1 MFRKFFLPFFAG
13 LLLTGCG
20 GRVTTASEP
29 DFVEISNAA
38 ATPADA
44 EMYALLST
52 LEPAPADRVALA
64 VSVQGLD
71 PRSLPKPRSQPLET
85 YKAGDRREF
94 WTHNSDTLEFN
105 RITAELMWISTHA
118 YFWQDVDSRPLNAAG
133 EVATVKDW
141 AAAGES
147 FDASYELVRAVF
159 GSEESPRL
167 DGDKRLFV
175 IHSDSLG
182 LVGGYFGQADQL
194 PAVVEAHSNEG
205 QYFFISNTGSSGIAS
220 EYYKE
225 VLAHEFQH
233 MIQKNVDPNEDG
245 WMNEGLSMF
254 AQQAAG
260 MRGHNFVADYL
271 LKPDQSLWYWSG
283 ESQDYG
289 QSYLYLNY
297 LYEQLGEDFIKDLAA
312 SPANGLGSIDQTL
325 AKFDSPRGADDFYA
339 DAITAAFFNDPA
351 LDDGAFAF
359 RIPPIPE
366 VKPRYEFAALPAV
379 YQGRVQQYGGVDVM
393 TFTGKG
399 VRTLTFTGD
408 QRVKLIPA
416 EAHSG
421 ERFWWSNRY
430 DSTFGTLTRRVD
442 LKSVSRATLKYWAWY
457 DIEEDWDYAYLMVST
472 DGGRHWTLLPAASS
486 RESDPNNQN
495 LGHGF
500 SGKSG
505 GGQDAIWI
513 EETADLSE
521 FAGQRILIRF
531 AMQNDLVVNN
541 FGFAVD
547 DVSIPEIGWSDD
559 FESGGSDWVANGFVL
574 THNYIPQIWHVRAV
588 EERADG
594 SILVHDIEIE
604 NGSGELSV
612 NFDETERLVV
622 FVIGQTRHT
631 DIPASY
637 RVDVR

>member
-1 MFRKFFLPFFAG
+1 MFRKFFLLIFICLFLAA
-13 LLLTGCG
+13 CG
-20 GRVTTASEP
+20 GQVTTASEP
-29 DFVEISNAA
+29 DFVEISTEA
-38 ATPADA
+38 ATPADG

-64 VSVQGLD
+64 VAMQGLD

-85 YKAGDRREF
+85 YKVGDRREF

-105 RITAELMWISTHA
+105 RITAELMWVSRHA

-133 EVATVKDW
+133 EIATVKDW

-159 GSEESPRL
+159 GSEESPGL

-194 PAVVEAHSNEG
+194 PAEIEAHSNEG
-205 QYFFISNTGSSGIAS
+205 QYFFISNSGSAGIAS

-245 WMNEGLSMF
+245 WLNEGLSMF

-297 LYEQLGEDFIKDLAA
+297 LYEQLGEDFIRDLAA

-325 AKFDSPRGADDFYA
+325 VKFDSPRGADDFYA

-351 LDDGAFAF
+351 LDDGRFAF

-366 VKPRYEFAALPAV
+366 VKPRYEFASLPAV

-393 TFTGKG
+393 TFAGKG
-399 VRTLTFTGD
+399 ARTLTFAGD
-408 QRVKLIPA
+408 QRVKLIPT

-430 DSTFGTLTRRVD
+430 DSTFGTLTRKVD
-442 LKSVSRATLKYWAWY
+442 LKSVSRATLKFWAWY

-472 DGGRHWTLLPAASS
+472 DGGRHWTLIPSTSS

-495 LGHGF
+495 LGHGI
-500 SGKSG
+500 SGRSG
-505 GGQDAIWI
+505 GGQDAVWI
-513 EETADLSE
+513 EETADLSD

-559 FESGGSDWVANGFVL
+559 FESNSSDWAADGFVL
-574 THNYIPQIWHVRAV
+574 THNYIPQVWHVRAV
-588 EERADG
+588 EEHADG
-594 SILVHDIEIE
+594 SILVHDMAVE
-604 NGSGELSV
+604 NGAGALSV
-612 NFDETERLVV
+612 NFDEIERLVV
-622 FVIGQTRHT
+622 FVIGQTRYT
-631 DIPASY
+631 SIPASY
-637 RVDVR
+637 RVEVR